1 MNPARIRRVHLV
13 LPELGLGSVPIR
25 VGQWLVEKGR
35 EVAAGDRLI
44 EIVAGSAT
52 VDLPAPASGILRKRF
67 VLDDD
72 PLVVGQVLGL
82 IEELSDEEARAAA
95 PPETRS

>member
-1 MNPARIRRVHLV
+1 MNAAHDRRVHLV
-13 LPELGLGSVPIR
+13 LPELGVGNVPIR

-35 EVAAGDRLI
+35 EVAAGDRLL

-52 VDLPAPASGILRKRF
+52 VDLPAPASGILRKMF

-72 PLVVGQVLGL
+72 PLMVGQVLGV
-82 IEELSDEEARAAA
+82 IETPESDDSVSDSR
-95 PPETRS
+95 PGRP